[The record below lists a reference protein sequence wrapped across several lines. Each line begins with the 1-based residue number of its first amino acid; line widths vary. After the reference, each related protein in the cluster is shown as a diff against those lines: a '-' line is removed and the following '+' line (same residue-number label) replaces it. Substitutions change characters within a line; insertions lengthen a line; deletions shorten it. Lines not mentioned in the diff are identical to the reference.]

1 VQVTNIEQ
9 PEIALHDLASGS
21 PLTIKTDGPLPDEI
35 KIELRTIGEEQPAI
49 LGGTFTEVE
58 GDPPTYNW
66 SMDDKDKFRNALANR
81 LLESNGLDLHL
92 YVNERDS
99 GQSIR
104 VTLET
109 KPMRGITEANRV
121 GREADFDQ
129 NDSTA
134 LKVVLRTEP
143 KPDGP
148 PVTVQDEVPISL
160 EPEDEVAL
168 LDMTEGNADGGDN
181 YYYVRRVSDG
191 ATGWVRSIYV
201 GE

>member
-1 VQVTNIEQ
+1 
-9 PEIALHDLASGS
+9 
-21 PLTIKTDGPLPDEI
+21 
-35 KIELRTIGEEQPAI
+35 
-49 LGGTFTEVE
+49 
-58 GDPPTYNW
+58 
-66 SMDDKDKFRNALANR
+66 MDDKDKFRNALANR

-104 VTLET
+104 VTLEK
-109 KPMRGITEANRV
+109 KPMRGITEENRV

-129 NDSTA
+129 NDPTA

-143 KPDGP
+143 RPDGP
-148 PVTVQDEVPISL
+148 PVTWQDGTPISL
-160 EPEDEVAL
+160 EPEDKVVL
-168 LDMTEGNADGGDN
+168 LDMTAGDAGSGDN

-191 ATGWVRSIYV
+191 AAGWVRSIYV